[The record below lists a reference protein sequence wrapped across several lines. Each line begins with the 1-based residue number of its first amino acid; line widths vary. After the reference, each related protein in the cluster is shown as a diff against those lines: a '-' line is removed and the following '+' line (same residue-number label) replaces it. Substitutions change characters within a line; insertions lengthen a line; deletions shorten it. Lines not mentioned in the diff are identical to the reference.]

1 MSGFRGGDIYERP
14 KIWEID
20 QIGKFRMW
28 LALEVLEEQATNP
41 DSEEVYEVMRMFF
54 SHLLTWDRELQAP
67 LREQIAKEIEEAAAN
82 SVKPLYMMTPE
93 EAIAFFA
100 QIVRGQK

>member
-1 MSGFRGGDIYERP
+1 MSGFRAGDIYERP

-54 SHLLTWDRELQAP
+54 SHLLTWDDELQAP
-67 LREQIAKEIEEAAAN
+67 LREQIAMEIEKARDKWPDETYGMFDACA
-82 SVKPLYMMTPE
+82 K
-93 EAIAFFA
+93 IA
-100 QIVRGQK
+100 RGLK